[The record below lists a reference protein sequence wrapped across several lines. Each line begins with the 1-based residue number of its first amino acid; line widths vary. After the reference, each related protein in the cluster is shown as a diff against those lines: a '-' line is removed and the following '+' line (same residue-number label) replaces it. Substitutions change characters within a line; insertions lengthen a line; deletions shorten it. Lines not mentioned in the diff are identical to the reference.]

1 MCSFSKS
8 SFKLSESVSSG
19 EYDIVT
25 PYFAI
30 SSLEL
35 ENTFDYN
42 SLIKQYKT
50 INANYSTWGNIVST
64 NDSYVE
70 MKDIQTGRFKHIYN
84 NSKSFENY
92 FRWKLS
98 ELLKVYVNH
107 GTNPARAVTVS
118 IYVILVF
125 GVFYFFF
132 PSEWDITSKSKL
144 IKDFKDFTQKNDK
157 GYIMPFLSMLLGFI
171 ISLINALT
179 LSLNAF
185 TTLGFGRIP
194 AKGLAKYVCV
204 IQGFIGW
211 FLLSIFTVALIN
223 QVLA

>member
-1 MCSFSKS
+1 M
-8 SFKLSESVSSG
+8 
-19 EYDIVT
+19 
-25 PYFAI
+25 
-30 SSLEL
+30 
-35 ENTFDYN
+35 
-42 SLIKQYKT
+42 
-50 INANYSTWGNIVST
+50 
-64 NDSYVE
+64 
-70 MKDIQTGRFKHIYN
+70 
-84 NSKSFENY
+84 
-92 FRWKLS
+92 
-98 ELLKVYVNH
+98 
-107 GTNPARAVTVS
+107 
-118 IYVILVF
+118 YVILIF

-157 GYIMPFLSMLLGFI
+157 GYVRPFLSMLLGFI

-194 AKGLAKYVCV
+194 TKGLAKYVCV

>member
-1 MCSFSKS
+1 MRCVAETK
-8 SFKLSESVSSG
+8 
-19 EYDIVT
+19 DWR
-25 PYFAI
+25 
-30 SSLEL
+30 EL
-35 ENTFDYN
+35 
-42 SLIKQYKT
+42 I
-50 INANYSTWGNIVST
+50 
-64 NDSYVE
+64 
-70 MKDIQTGRFKHIYN
+70 
-84 NSKSFENY
+84 
-92 FRWKLS
+92 
-98 ELLKVYVNH
+98 
-107 GTNPARAVTVS
+107 
-118 IYVILVF
+118 
-125 GVFYFFF
+125 
-132 PSEWDITSKSKL
+132 

-157 GYIMPFLSMLLGFI
+157 GYIRPFLSMLLGFI